1 VTARVSIA
9 RSRLGAR
16 RPTDEDVL
24 PARAPTHIVAHA
36 ARRTARAAP
45 TRAMTPS
52 DAPAARRARGVASR
66 ESYARADVACGS
78 AECDTHRA
86 LNARCGRAD
95 ALARAEDGAK
105 MYVIPDARAWELYGE
120 VFASGHVNDVI
131 ALRSTTR
138 RLGTRRASTSETRAR
153 ARGTMQRAF
162 DDRRRRLFVFDDE
175 HCAELARRAREL
187 GASAS
192 RETAAAAYYASK
204 VKGKFPV
211 VVVVVSDDE
220 AASGSERAP
229 QGVVVVSVD
238 AFVERFCADEEDAP
252 ARRAF
257 EAARAVVEEDAESG
271 APSTS
276 GAAYEPH
283 LSESE
288 LLAGVDDGSL
298 TRGTLRVKALGT
310 TCEGYVGDVFVS
322 SKHAMNRAMHG
333 DVVAVQI
340 LPKDEW
346 SASKINTVMDE
357 ERNVRE
363 GDVSTSEST
372 PRTRTGKIVGI
383 LRRTTRD
390 IVACLDAVNE
400 EEIARNPHATRNG
413 ALCVPMDGK
422 MVKVRLLT
430 RRAHEL
436 VGARFVVRVDRWQTN
451 QRYPCGHLIKVLGAI
466 GDVDC
471 EMAALLARYDIPAD
485 PFGAQS
491 LAELPREGE
500 NWVIPPDELTKRRD
514 LRHHRACSI
523 DPPGCTDVDDALS
536 VHFLDERGSDGA
548 VVEIGVHIA
557 DVSYFVRTGTLL
569 DYEARLRGT
578 TVYLVDRR
586 LDMLPSLLSENL
598 ASLLQRRDRL
608 AVSCVWRLD
617 EKMDVVDV
625 WFGRSVIHS
634 RHQMTYY
641 QAQAIHDE
649 QPLPLEDGAAANA
662 FPDASDIDIVRK
674 DLRTLVAF
682 ANKTNAVRLEH
693 GAVELESAELR
704 FETDARTK
712 SPTEV
717 IKKVEV
723 PMMRV
728 VAELMI
734 LANGAAARATH
745 QAFPSNALLR
755 RHAPP
760 REGGFAEL
768 TKLAAAKGIELDC
781 SSGEALS
788 ASLARVAA
796 SSDAEV
802 TTLFRGLATRA
813 MSEAQYVSSGSVSDT
828 DGGFGHYG
836 LALAYYTHF
845 TSPIR
850 RYADVIV
857 HRQLIEA
864 TEANNG
870 GAAASR
876 GSTSMSPELLESIST
891 HLNERN
897 RASKLAQSRC
907 GEIYLL
913 WLLREKPAIEAAVVH
928 EIRDDGVMV
937 FLPSFHIK
945 APVRLV
951 DDEGRAIEELA
962 ESEFE
967 VDPSSS
973 NWIRAKPS
981 VGVDGFAARRST
993 SSDEDRLDIVRVDD
1007 DRVVRSYALLDKVWV
1022 QLSCK
1027 HTRAYGPRLELRLL
1041 DAERHAGARD
1051 AAARRVPTRP
1061 AASSLSNA
1069 MREVIKTKMTHKI
1082 IDDGDDDGDDDEDD
1096 ARPVENLNVSAKSSS
1111 RARRDASIAP
1121 LSRLVLNDDVAVT
1134 IDDGPI
1140 HHLRVTQTR
1149 DRRPGD
1155 RLARR
1160 RYAAAWA
1167 RLAATRGAGEA
1178 GRARYEKRRRRV
1190 DDALARVHVAKDDE

>member
-1 VTARVSIA
+1 
-9 RSRLGAR
+9 
-16 RPTDEDVL
+16 
-24 PARAPTHIVAHA
+24 
-36 ARRTARAAP
+36 
-45 TRAMTPS
+45 MTPS
-52 DAPAARRARGVASR
+52 DAPPARRARGVASR
-66 ESYARADVACGS
+66 ESYARSDVACGS
-78 AECDTHRA
+78 AECDAHRE
-86 LNARCGRAD
+86 LNARCGRAN

-138 RLGTRRASTSETRAR
+138 RLGKRRASTSGARAR
-153 ARGTMQRAF
+153 WRGTMQRAF
-162 DDRRRRLFVFDDE
+162 DDRRRRLFAFDDE
-175 HCAELARRAREL
+175 HCAEMARWAREL
-187 GASAS
+187 GAGAS

-204 VKGKFPV
+204 VEGKFPI
-211 VVVVVSDDE
+211 VVVSDDQ
-220 AASGSERAP
+220 AASMRDNTP
-229 QGVVVVSVD
+229 RGVVVVSVD
-238 AFVERFCADEEDAP
+238 AFVERFCADEEDAA

-257 EAARAVVEEDAESG
+257 EAARAVVEEAR

-283 LSESE
+283 LSESD
-288 LLAGVDDGSL
+288 LLAGVGDGSL

-322 SKHAMNRAMHG
+322 SKRAMNRAMHG

-340 LPKDEW
+340 LPEDEW
-346 SASKINTVMDE
+346 CAPNINTVMEE

-383 LRRTTRD
+383 LQRATRD
-390 IVACLDAVNE
+390 IVACLDAADE

-413 ALCVPMDGK
+413 ALCAPMDGK
-422 MVKVRLLT
+422 MVKVKLLT

-451 QRYPCGHLIKVLGAI
+451 QRYPCGHLIKVLGAV

-485 PFGAQS
+485 AFGAQS

-500 NWVIPPDELTKRRD
+500 NWVVPPDELTRRRD

-548 VVEIGVHIA
+548 VVEVGVHIA
-557 DVSYFVRTGTLL
+557 DVSYFVRPGTLL

-649 QPLPLEDGAAANA
+649 KPLPLEDGAAANA
-662 FPDASDIDIVRK
+662 FPDARDIEVVRK
-674 DLRTLVAF
+674 DLQTLVAF
-682 ANKTNAVRLEH
+682 ANKANAVRLEH

-717 IKKVEV
+717 IKKAEV

-734 LANGAAARATH
+734 LANSAAARVTH
-745 QAFPSNALLR
+745 RAFPSNALLR

-768 TKLAAAKGIELDC
+768 TKLAAAKGVELDC

-788 ASLARVAA
+788 ASLARIAV

-836 LALAYYTHF
+836 LALTYYTHF

-850 RYADVIV
+850 RYADVVV

-864 TEANNG
+864 AEAAG
-870 GAAASR
+870 DAASSR
-876 GSTSMSPELLESIST
+876 GFKSMSPELLESLAT

-913 WLLREKPAIEAAVVH
+913 WLLREKPAVEAAVVH

-951 DDEGRAIEELA
+951 DEDNGCAIKELT

-967 VDPSSS
+967 PDPSSS
-973 NWIRAKPS
+973 NWIRAKRS

-993 SSDEDRLDIVRVDD
+993 SPDEDRLDIVRVDD
-1007 DRVVRSYALLDKVWV
+1007 DSVVRSYALLDKVWV

-1041 DAERHAGARD
+1041 NAETHAGAR
-1051 AAARRVPTRP
+1051 AAAASRAPARP

-1069 MREVIKTKMTHKI
+1069 MREVIKTRVTRTPI
-1082 IDDGDDDGDDDEDD
+1082 GTADDDDDDDGDDD
-1096 ARPVENLNVSAKSSS
+1096 ARAVENLNVVPAASPS
-1111 RARRDASIAP
+1111 RARRDASLAP
-1121 LSRLVLNDDVAVT
+1121 LTRLVLNDDVAVT
-1134 IDDGPI
+1134 VDDSPI
-1140 HHLRVTQTR
+1140 HGLRITKQTR

-1160 RYAAAWA
+1160 LAAAAWA
-1167 RLAATRGAGEA
+1167 RLAATRAAGEA

-1190 DDALARVHVAKDDE
+1190 DDALARVRVAKDDE

>member
-1 VTARVSIA
+1 
-9 RSRLGAR
+9 
-16 RPTDEDVL
+16 
-24 PARAPTHIVAHA
+24 
-36 ARRTARAAP
+36 
-45 TRAMTPS
+45 MTPS

-138 RLGTRRASTSETRAR
+138 RLGTRRSSTSETRAR

-276 GAAYEPH
+276 GTAYEPH

-390 IVACLDAVNE
+390 IVACLDAVDE

-1111 RARRDASIAP
+1111 SRARRDASIAP

-1190 DDALARVHVAKDDE
+1190 DDALARVRVAKDEE